1 MFEGRRKELVSD
13 LIEQFHA
20 IAYSAGVCAADLAEE
35 KDDFRLRSCAYLG
48 ATEVTR
54 QADLIKQNLARI
66 SELNRL
72 EGEKDERNRQI
83 ER

>member
-1 MFEGRRKELVSD
+1 MFEGRRDELVSD

-20 IAYSAGVCAADLAEE
+20 IAYNAGVCAADLAEE
-35 KDDFRLRSCAYLG
+35 KDDFRLRSFAYLG

-54 QADLIKQNLARI
+54 QADLIKQILARI

-72 EGEKDERNRQI
+72 EGEKDE
-83 ER
+83 